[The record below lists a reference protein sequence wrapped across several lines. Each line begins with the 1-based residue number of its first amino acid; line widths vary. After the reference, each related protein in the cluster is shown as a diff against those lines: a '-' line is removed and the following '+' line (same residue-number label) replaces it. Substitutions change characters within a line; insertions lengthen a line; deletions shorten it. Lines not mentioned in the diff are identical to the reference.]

1 MAELLVIGYP
11 DDETAQKALDTVHA
25 LEQDMIME
33 TGGAAVVHKTDDGK
47 VEMVTKTGATSSGV
61 AMGGFWGLL
70 FGLLFLVPVG
80 GWIIGG
86 IIGGLMGTMS
96 GWGVK
101 DEFRSKAADVLQPGT
116 SAIVVFVSKATPD
129 KAMAALAP
137 LGGTVLRT
145 SLSEE
150 AEQEIQHA
158 LDAKKQDAPAAD
170 AADAAPAA
178 EADAAPAPEVDT
190 TA

>member
-11 DDETAQKALDTVHA
+11 DDETANKALDTVHQ
-25 LEQDMIME
+25 LESDLIMQ
-33 TGGAAVVHKTDDGK
+33 TSGAAVVHKTTDGK
-47 VEMVTKTGATSSGV
+47 VEMVTKTGATSAGV

-70 FGLLFLVPVG
+70 FGLLFLVPIG
-80 GWIIGG
+80 GWIVGG
-86 IIGGLMGTMS
+86 IIGGLMGTIS

-101 DEFRSKAADVLQPGT
+101 DDFRKRAADVLQPGS
-116 SAIVVFVSKATPD
+116 SALVVFVSKATPD
-129 KAMAALAP
+129 KALAALQP

-158 LDAKKQDAPAAD
+158 L
-170 AADAAPAA
+170 
-178 EADAAPAPEVDT
+178 EADRQAAAQGEAGAT
-190 TA
+190 QAS

>member
-11 DDETAQKALDTVHA
+11 DDETANKALDTVHE
-25 LEQDMIME
+25 LEKDLIMQ
-33 TGGAAVVHKTDDGK
+33 TGGAAVVHKTTDGK

-86 IIGGLMGTMS
+86 LIGGLMGTMK

-101 DEFRSKAADVLQPGT
+101 DEFASKAADVLQPGT

-129 KAMAALAP
+129 KALNALAP

-145 SLSEE
+145 SLTED
-150 AEQEIQHA
+150 AEKEIQHA
-158 LDAKKQDAPAAD
+158 LDAQGPAAD
-170 AADAAPAA
+170 AAEAP
-178 EADAAPAPEVDT
+178 PA
-190 TA
+190 